1 MMSVCGRIRAIE
13 RIMIMKRRSLA
24 MIACILFLFACGA
37 QADLLS
43 AASAAVSVPDAD
55 ACFAGAT
62 SKRDKVDVEGLPKG
76 DGTLYMNVTAQQ
88 IEDFRSQAFALGFA
102 ESGSAQG
109 DQWESEILECGGAHI
124 AIVSYPSLT
133 PMRVIIVYEEGFE
146 YTSISAAPAPTS
158 SILDNFADEID
169 GDYIRLNVNGQ
180 TFIMTMGGGEL
191 YDGSNWVPSSRS
203 DAPELRDYVSTW
215 CLDSGSILAV
225 FGDGTDSI
233 AIGFPLEVKSSSVVD
248 PDTGRTA
255 LLFYDCQS
263 ALSEF
268 DRGVWQ
274 TSSSYSATSYGVQV
288 TPAGT
293 SYAFTITEIDADKT
307 YCSGTF
313 TGELLNNMN
322 IGSADTLS
330 VTGDFRFAIA
340 H

>member
-1 MMSVCGRIRAIE
+1 MA
-13 RIMIMKRRSLA
+13 L
-24 MIACILFLFACGA
+24 CILFLFASGA

-43 AASAAVSVPDAD
+43 AVSATVSVPDAD

-76 DGTLYMNVTAQQ
+76 DGTLYMDVTQQQ
-88 IEDFRSQAFALGFA
+88 IEDFRSQALALGFV

-109 DQWESEILECGGAHI
+109 DQWQSEILEFGGAHI

-133 PMRVIIVYEEGFE
+133 PMRVIVVYEEGFE
-146 YTSISAAPAPTS
+146 YASISTAPTPTS
-158 SILDNFADEID
+158 SILDDFADEIV
-169 GDYIRLNVNGQ
+169 GDYIRINVNGQ
-180 TFIMTMGGGEL
+180 TYIMTNGGGEL

-225 FGDGTDSI
+225 FSDGIDSI
-233 AIGFPLEVKSSSVVD
+233 AIGFPFEVKSNSVVD

-263 ALSEF
+263 ALNEF

-274 TSSSYSATSYGVQV
+274 TSSTYSATAYGVQV
-288 TPAGT
+288 APAGT
-293 SYAFTITEIDADKT
+293 SYSFTITEIDADKT
-307 YCSGTF
+307 CCSGTF
-313 TGELLNNMN
+313 TGELLKIMN
-322 IGSADTLS
+322 IGSTDTLS
-330 VTGDFRFAIA
+330 VIGDFRFTIA